1 MDRPIDNEYKIKHI
15 IKRILGTILTVSIVI
30 VGLFFAWLQL
40 SPSVKRVRIRTAQ
53 VDRGAI
59 EATITASGTVLPE
72 LEQVISSSIDARV
85 LKILKRAGDNV
96 SKNEAILELDTN
108 ASILALDKINQ
119 ELSLRENRQKRAS
132 LALDEKV
139 NQIKSQEKLKQLD
152 WQSLKAQA
160 IQNRKLFGQGLLSEN
175 SCQQSELLEAKA
187 LIELQQLDIVKQN
200 AEEAS
205 KTEIAGLD
213 LEINILKKEQNE
225 ATRLLEL
232 ATTRAD
238 RDGVLTWV
246 VLEEGATIRK
256 GDVVARIADLKS
268 YRIEASV
275 SDIHAKALSIGQ
287 VARVKINED
296 YLNGVISNILPTI
309 KNGAITFE
317 ISLAEKTSS
326 LLRSN
331 LRTDVLII
339 TSKKDSVLRIK
350 KGPFVNGDGKQEV
363 FIIRGDT
370 AIKVPATI
378 GIASFDVYEVVDGLI
393 EGDEVIISDMRDYM
407 YLPEVKLN

>member
-15 IKRILGTILTVSIVI
+15 IKRILGTILTVSIVV

-96 SKNEAILELDTN
+96 SKNEAIIELDTN
-108 ASILALDKINQ
+108 ASILAIDKLNQ
-119 ELSLRENRQKRAS
+119 ELALRENRQKRAS

-175 SCQQSELLEAKA
+175 ICQQSELLEAKA
-187 LIELQQLDIVKQN
+187 LIELQQMEVAKQN

-225 ATRLLEL
+225 ATR
-232 ATTRAD
+232 
-238 RDGVLTWV
+238 
-246 VLEEGATIRK
+246 
-256 GDVVARIADLKS
+256 
-268 YRIEASV
+268 
-275 SDIHAKALSIGQ
+275 
-287 VARVKINED
+287 
-296 YLNGVISNILPTI
+296 
-309 KNGAITFE
+309 
-317 ISLAEKTSS
+317 
-326 LLRSN
+326 
-331 LRTDVLII
+331 
-339 TSKKDSVLRIK
+339 
-350 KGPFVNGDGKQEV
+350 
-363 FIIRGDT
+363 
-370 AIKVPATI
+370 
-378 GIASFDVYEVVDGLI
+378 
-393 EGDEVIISDMRDYM
+393 
-407 YLPEVKLN
+407 